1 MLLGDGYYA
10 ERTSKQTLDI
20 LRRRGKSLENQIN
33 TLKAVISDLQAEA
46 SFFSATATEASV
58 IFLLSPILCLI
69 WIVSLSVYYPVASI

>member
-10 ERTSKQTLDI
+10 YRTSKQTLDI
-20 LRRRGKSLENQIN
+20 LHRRGKSLENQIN
-33 TLKAVISDLQAEA
+33 TLKAVISDLQAEE

-69 WIVSLSVYYPVASI
+69 WIVSFSVYYPVASI